1 MTSRKRQYMFP
12 MYPWNPHK
20 EDVGQRPLYMLS
32 TSKKK
37 IFHQMGLDIYIYTQF
52 HSLAEKGILRVN
64 FAAMSQPFLF
74 GIRNCRQV
82 YIYIYIS
89 IYACN
94 AM

>member
-1 MTSRKRQYMFP
+1 MTSRKLQYMFP

-32 TSKKK
+32 TSPKK
-37 IFHQMGLDIYIYTQF
+37 IFHQMDLDIYIYTQF
-52 HSLAEKGILRVN
+52 HSLEEKGILRVN

-74 GIRNCRQV
+74 LELGTAGRYT
-82 YIYIYIS
+82 YIY